1 MTSLANTRSG
11 PLLIGGAA
19 ALAVPGL
26 LLRTTG
32 AGIPPQYAALAFGLA
47 IIGAAFLLSWA
58 AEAAEVDI
66 SAGLAIAVLALI
78 AVLPEYAVDFVF
90 AYDGGHAYAQY
101 GRACAPPGDTGTSAC
116 DLALANMTGANRI
129 LIGIGWAMVV
139 FVAWT
144 RWRRRRTGET
154 RITLEPLKSV
164 DITFLALATAYSL
177 SLPLRSSLTL
187 LDTAV
192 LVTLFVGYMLRIA
205 TAPPGEPDLI
215 GPALFVGS
223 LPKVVR
229 RSTVVALFAV
239 AAAIIL
245 LVAEPFAESLVAS
258 GRRLR
263 ISEFFLV
270 QWVAPL
276 ASETPELMVAGL
288 YAWRLRTSE
297 ALGTLVSSKVN
308 QWTLLVGTLPVVFAL
323 AAGSPAGL
331 PISAVQR
338 EELLLT
344 AAQSAFA
351 VALLLTLTLSIA
363 EAGALI
369 GLFAAQFAL
378 EAMLPAGLSEYA
390 LLALSAV
397 YIVLAVALLVRRR
410 RRVPVIARDG
420 LRTRLRELADAPAG
434 LERPDRAARRAGEV
448 PAAGGQ

>member
-1 MTSLANTRSG
+1 MTALANVRSG
-11 PLLIGGAA
+11 TALLLGAA
-19 ALAVPGL
+19 ALAVPGVV
-26 LLRTTG
+26 LRFTG
-32 AGIPPQYAALAFGLA
+32 AQAPPPLAALAFGVA
-47 IIGAAFLLSWA
+47 IVGAAFLLSWA
-58 AEAAEVDI
+58 AEAAQVDI

-90 AYDGGHAYAQY
+90 AYDGGHAYAEH
-101 GRACAPPGDTGTSAC
+101 GRDCAPPGDTGTSAC

-139 FVAWT
+139 FIAWT
-144 RWRRRRTGET
+144 RWRARRTGET
-154 RITLEPLKSV
+154 HVTLEPLKSV

-177 SLPLRSSLTL
+177 TLPLRSSLSL

-192 LVTLFVGYMLRIA
+192 LVTLFVGYMVRVA
-205 TAPPGEPDLI
+205 TAPPQEPDLI

-223 LPKVVR
+223 MPKVSR
-229 RSTVVALFAV
+229 RAVVALLF
-239 AAAIIL
+239 AAAAAVIL
-245 LVAEPFAESLVAS
+245 VVAEPFAESLVES

-288 YAWRLRTSE
+288 YAWRLHTSE

-323 AAGSPAGL
+323 ASGSLDGL
-331 PISAVQR
+331 PISPVQR

-351 VALLLTLTLSIA
+351 VALLLTLTLTVA

-369 GLFAAQFAL
+369 TLFAAQFAL
-378 EAMLPAGLSEYA
+378 EALLPAGPSEFA

-397 YIVLAVALLVRRR
+397 YLVLAVALVLRRR
-410 RRVPVIARDG
+410 QRVPVIVRDG
-420 LRTRLRELADAPAG
+420 LRTRLRDLAAAPAG
-434 LERPDRAARRAGEV
+434 VERPDRAAREAGEV